1 MYSDCFEA
9 NTYRI
14 YICITSNSCFFFH
27 FQESGVRNYS
37 TILPLKTNVTS
48 IQAVNNALA
57 RFYSKSKSTKHHRE
71 YISDSDSDSDSDDE
85 RPKSKLTV
93 SYRN

>member
-1 MYSDCFEA
+1 MRRTHTEFIFVSQV
-9 NTYRI
+9 TVV
-14 YICITSNSCFFFH
+14 FFCFH

>member
-1 MYSDCFEA
+1 M
-9 NTYRI
+9 
-14 YICITSNSCFFFH
+14 
-27 FQESGVRNYS
+27 
-37 TILPLKTNVTS
+37 PLKTNVTS